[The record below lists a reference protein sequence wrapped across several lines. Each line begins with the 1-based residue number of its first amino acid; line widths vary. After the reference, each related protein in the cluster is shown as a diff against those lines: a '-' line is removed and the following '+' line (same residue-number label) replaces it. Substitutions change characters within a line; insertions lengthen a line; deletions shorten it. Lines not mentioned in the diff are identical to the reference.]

1 MVQERSERTRGRLV
15 EAGAELFDRRGYAG
29 ATLGEIAAAAGV
41 TKGALYFHFA
51 SKEELAR
58 AVSEQAERS
67 LRSACAEP
75 RAASSP
81 LQGLID
87 AGHWLVDALGTD
99 PVVRAAFRLGR
110 EDTGRQAGPTTAG
123 PTTAGPTTA
132 GPTTAGPTTAGPTT
146 AGPAATGPAATGPAA
161 TGPAAAPGPATA
173 EPRQPGF
180 ADARGFHGVWAG
192 VVRELLAGARRAG
205 ELRDRPGGPGPETLV
220 VAVACGLEVVFAE
233 GCPAEERARRV
244 GALWDWLLPCL
255 VPPGGADGYRTKPPA
270 PQPA

>member
-15 EAGAELFDRRGYAG
+15 EAGAGLFDRRGYAG

-58 AVSEQAERS
+58 AVFEQAECS
-67 LRSACAEP
+67 LRSACGDRGAS
-75 RAASSP
+75 SSP

-87 AGHWLVDALGTD
+87 AGYWLVDALGAD

-110 EDTGRQAGPTTAG
+110 EDGGWQVQPRSGGGAPGDLRPTRATAG
-123 PTTAGPTTA
+123 RPASGGYASAGYASGGYASGGYVRGGPGSDGSGAADPRSAFA
-132 GPTTAGPTTAGPTT
+132 GL
-146 AGPAATGPAATGPAA
+146 
-161 TGPAAAPGPATA
+161 
-173 EPRQPGF
+173 
-180 ADARGFHGVWAG
+180 RGFHSVWAG
-192 VVRELLAGARRAG
+192 VVRGLLAEAGRAG
-205 ELRDRPGGPGPETLV
+205 ELRDRSGALGPETLV
-220 VAVACGLEVVFAE
+220 VTAACGLEVVFAE
-233 GCPAEERARRV
+233 GFPAEERARRV

-255 VPPGGADGYRTKPPA
+255 VPPGAAGEYRTRPPA